1 MINPSW
7 ITAEFVKTLSV
18 IADNIFFM
26 WKKKMGLV
34 HGQDLCKVIAIPL
47 VIYIIM
53 CCGVCS
59 KMD

>member
-26 WKKKMGLV
+26 WKKNMGLV
-34 HGQDLCKVIAIPL
+34 HWSRPVYGNYNTTS
-47 VIYIIM
+47 YI
-53 CCGVCS
+53 
-59 KMD
+59 